1 MGKKIFI
8 KDDRTWAIPSIMNS
22 ERLLSIPF
30 TLVITAITENFIDH
44 ADDSFL
50 LFLVVLWQ
58 QIDNILY
65 ELWIL
70 LNEDLAQL
78 FIVAAINLFVVVKN

>member
-1 MGKKIFI
+1 
-8 KDDRTWAIPSIMNS
+8 MNS
-22 ERLLSIPF
+22 EWLLSIPF